1 MVLGREKSLVLFCGE
16 GEGERGQGYK
26 GGTGMINNLMTMKK
40 GMRKKRE
47 RERERKKEED
57 VCVDCSLLPSLLF
70 GRQST
75 INPCSVAT

>member
-26 GGTGMINNLMTMKK
+26 GGTGMINNLITMKK

-47 RERERKKEED
+47 REREKERRI
-57 VCVDCSLLPSLLF
+57 CLC
-70 GRQST
+70 
-75 INPCSVAT
+75 